1 MSFKPAK
8 PKIDTTSSPAANKEV
23 KNPVSWVFKD
33 AVVLSCIGLAFFL
46 FIVLFSY
53 HADDPG
59 FDSSG
64 GVHEIK
70 NYGGN
75 TGAWL
80 SSMVLYVFGIFGF
93 LIPFG
98 ILLAGWITLKI
109 RSGSE
114 TDYLRFGVS
123 LLGLVLLISAGSGLA
138 NLYMHPHGGLVNL
151 PYSSGG
157 VWGYEFS
164 TWLVSGIDLLGAT
177 LFLLVLFA
185 VAFSM
190 LSSCT
195 WLSIIETTGRLAWA
209 LAEKIKARAQNSER
223 LNNLAKKAESKLPGQ
238 RSASQNSVDEKSA
251 GLVIAKKHTVSR
263 QDNEAQ
269 NTKRNFILA
278 PLSNAFS
285 LLKSR
290 VLPATSKKATD
301 ISGQPAQAVE
311 PIIAFDVPDY
321 ALQLTEP
328 DGKPPKA
335 TPQVAT
341 QSVTQPNT
349 QPTAQTGT
357 ETNTHANAQQT
368 ANTQVEATNVSEPIA
383 VETGAVSETA
393 TGSARS
399 PAGTLSH
406 VKVGNRKAPTST
418 FPIIE
423 HGDLPSLD
431 LLDPIP
437 DYEEGFSEEELKN
450 LSALLEQRLLEFGVT
465 VKVESVQ
472 PGPVVTRFEILPAPG
487 VKVSQIN
494 NLAKDLARVLS
505 LQSVRVVDVIPG
517 KAFVGIEIPNEQRE
531 LVSFREVL
539 ASDEF
544 QRSVSPLTIA
554 LGKDIAGKPVV
565 ADIAKM
571 PHLLVAGTTGSG
583 KSVGVN
589 SMILSLL
596 YKSKPEEVRLIMVD
610 PKMLE
615 LSIYEDIP
623 HLLTP
628 VVTDMSDAANALRWC
643 VFEMDRRY
651 QLMAKL
657 GVRNIAGYN
666 AKVKAA
672 IAAGQPLVDPL
683 YQQAATFG
691 HEIGESPPTLEP
703 LPFIV
708 VVVDEFADMIMVVG
722 KEVEQLIAR
731 IAQKARA
738 AGIHLVLAT
747 QRPSVNVI
755 TGLIKANIPTRISF
769 MVNTKIDSRTIL
781 DQGGA
786 EQLLG
791 MGDMLFMPPGSG
803 TPRRVHGAFMNDDE
817 VHKVV
822 EFIKTQGQPQY
833 LDAITKAPGSGGEG
847 DGFEDAEQ
855 DLLYDEAV
863 EFVVQGRKVSISS
876 IQRRFKIGYNRAARI
891 VEAMEVAGVVSTSGS
906 NGNREVLA
914 PKPQD

>member
-1 MSFKPAK
+1 MTFKPVK
-8 PKIDTTSSPAANKEV
+8 SPSKEESVQTEKKSSNGQF
-23 KNPVSWVFKD
+23 NWVLKD
-33 AVVLSCIGLAFFL
+33 SLVLSCIGLAFFL

-53 HADDPG
+53 DPQDPG
-59 FDSSG
+59 FDSAG
-64 GVHEIK
+64 GVYELK
-70 NYGGN
+70 NYGGK

-80 SSMVLYVFGIFGF
+80 SSMILYVFGIFGF

-98 ILLAGWITLKI
+98 ILLAGWVTLKI

-114 TDYLRFGVS
+114 LDYFRFGVS
-123 LLGLVLLISAGSGLA
+123 LLGLLLLISAGAGLA
-138 NLYMHPHGGLVNL
+138 NLYMDPDNALIQL
-151 PYSSGG
+151 PYSAGG
-157 VWGYEFS
+157 VWGYELS

-177 LFLLVLFA
+177 LVLLVLFA
-185 VAFSM
+185 IAFSM
-190 LSSCT
+190 LTSYS
-195 WLSIIETTGRLAWA
+195 WLTIVEVTGRMAVLLSEKIQAQFHEKVQHSDKMKGWFEKIDLKRPLQNSNAQIGTASKPA
-209 LAEKIKARAQNSER
+209 LADTT
-223 LNNLAKKAESKLPGQ
+223 KKPISKVLG
-238 RSASQNSVDEKSA
+238 VF
-251 GLVIAKKHTVSR
+251 KKG
-263 QDNEAQ
+263 E
-269 NTKRNFILA
+269 
-278 PLSNAFS
+278 
-285 LLKSR
+285 
-290 VLPATSKKATD
+290 PATD
-301 ISGQPAQAVE
+301 
-311 PIIAFDVPDY
+311 DV
-321 ALQLTEP
+321 
-328 DGKPPKA
+328 
-335 TPQVAT
+335 
-341 QSVTQPNT
+341 
-349 QPTAQTGT
+349 
-357 ETNTHANAQQT
+357 
-368 ANTQVEATNVSEPIA
+368 NVSEKTLAVGALDDIELDSSAPKMQNSAVANSSEIA
-383 VETGAVSETA
+383 SEPNVAEASAVVSNSSEPKP
-393 TGSARS
+393 GN
-399 PAGTLSH
+399 LSH
-406 VKVGNRKAPTST
+406 VKVGTRQTASST
-418 FPIIE
+418 VPIIQS
-423 HGDLPSLD
+423 GDLPSLD
-431 LLDPIP
+431 LLDPPP
-437 DYEEGFSEEELKN
+437 DYEEGFSEDELKA
-450 LSALLEQRLLEFGVT
+450 LSNLLEQRLLDFGVT

-505 LQSVRVVDVIPG
+505 VQSVRVVDIIPG

-539 ASDEF
+539 SSDEF
-544 QRSVSPLTIA
+544 QRAKSPLTIA
-554 LGKDIAGKPVV
+554 LGKDISGKPVV

-596 YKSKPEEVRLIMVD
+596 YKSRPDEVRLIMVD

-651 QLMAKL
+651 QLMAKM
-657 GVRNIAGYN
+657 GVRNIAGFN
-666 AKVKAA
+666 LKVKEA
-672 IAAGQPLVDPL
+672 IEKGEPLIDPL
-683 YQQAATFG
+683 YQQAANFG
-691 HEIGESPPTLEP
+691 HEMGEKPPTLEP

-791 MGDMLFMPPGSG
+791 MGDMLFLPPGSG
-803 TPRRVHGAFMNDDE
+803 SPRRVHGAFMTDEE
-817 VHKVV
+817 VHRVV
-822 EFIKTQGQPQY
+822 EFIKTQGEPQY
-833 LDAITKAPGSGGEG
+833 LETITQGPTSDAGSEGGY
-847 DGFEDAEQ
+847 EDAEQ
-855 DLLYDEAV
+855 DALYDEAV
-863 EFVVQGRKVSISS
+863 EFVIQGRRVSISS

-891 VEAMEVAGVVSTSGS
+891 VETMEASGVVSTMQS

>member
-1 MSFKPAK
+1 MSFKPVK
-8 PKIDTTSSPAANKEV
+8 PKVDTNQAPRPQKDV
-23 KNPVSWVFKD
+23 KNHVSWVFKD

-53 HADDPG
+53 EATDPG
-59 FDSSG
+59 FDSAG

-70 NYGGN
+70 NYGGK

-98 ILLAGWITLKI
+98 ILLAGWVTLKI

-123 LLGLVLLISAGSGLA
+123 LLGLILLISAGSGLA
-138 NLYMHPHGGLVNL
+138 NLYMQPHGGLVNL

-164 TWLVSGIDLLGAT
+164 TWLVGGIDLLGAT

-195 WLSIIETTGRLAWA
+195 WLSIIESTGRVAWSI
-209 LAEKIKARAQNSER
+209 AEKVKTRAQNSDR
-223 LNNLAKKAESKLPGQ
+223 LTNLARKAESSFAGQ
-238 RSASQNSVDEKSA
+238 SASSSNASEEKSA
-251 GLVIAKKHTVSR
+251 GLVIAKKHSVSR
-263 QDNEAQ
+263 QESQ
-269 NTKRNFILA
+269 PQISKRHPLLA
-278 PLSNAFS
+278 PISKVFLA
-285 LLKSR
+285 LKNR
-290 VLPATSKKATD
+290 TLTAPTSKTPD
-301 ISGQPAQAVE
+301 QPNPTAYKVE
-311 PIIAFDVPDY
+311 PSISFDVPDY
-321 ALQLTEP
+321 ELQPTEP
-328 DGKPPKA
+328 DGKPAKVTTSQQSA
-335 TPQVAT
+335 TVQSSQVVDTEQSTSARKTEQTQSAHVDTEPPSVAT
-341 QSVTQPNT
+341 QTPSENSTVT
-349 QPTAQTGT
+349 
-357 ETNTHANAQQT
+357 
-368 ANTQVEATNVSEPIA
+368 
-383 VETGAVSETA
+383 
-393 TGSARS
+393 S

-406 VKVGNRKAPTST
+406 VKVGTRKAPTST

-423 HGDLPSLD
+423 HGDLPSLE

-437 DYEEGFSEEELKN
+437 DYEEGFSEEELKS
-450 LSALLEQRLLEFGVT
+450 LSALLEQRLLEFGIT

-596 YKSKPEEVRLIMVD
+596 YKSRPDEVRLIMVD

-672 IAAGQPLVDPL
+672 IAEGKPLVDPL
-683 YQQAATFG
+683 YQQAASFG
-691 HEIGESPPTLEP
+691 HDIGESPPTLDS

-833 LDAITKAPGSGGEG
+833 LDAITKGPGSGSDS

-891 VEAMEVAGVVSTSGS
+891 VETMEAAGVVSTSGS

>member
-1 MSFKPAK
+1 MTFKPVK
-8 PKIDTTSSPAANKEV
+8 SPVKEESVQENK
-23 KNPVSWVFKD
+23 KTASGQFNWVLKD
-33 AVVLSCIGLAFFL
+33 SLVLSCIGLAFFL

-53 HADDPG
+53 DPQDPG
-59 FDSSG
+59 FDSAG
-64 GVHEIK
+64 GVHELK
-70 NYGGN
+70 NYGGK

-80 SSMVLYVFGIFGF
+80 SSMILYVFGIFGF

-98 ILLAGWITLKI
+98 ILLAGWVTLKI

-114 TDYLRFGVS
+114 LDYFRFGVS
-123 LLGLVLLISAGSGLA
+123 LLGLLLLISSGAGLA
-138 NLYMHPHGGLVNL
+138 NLYMEPDNALIQL
-151 PYSSGG
+151 PYSAGG
-157 VWGYEFS
+157 VWGYELS
-164 TWLVSGIDLLGAT
+164 SWLVSGIDLLGST
-177 LFLLVLFA
+177 LVLLVLFA
-185 VAFSM
+185 IAFSM
-190 LSSCT
+190 LSSYS
-195 WLSIIETTGRLAWA
+195 WLTIIEVTGRMAVK
-209 LAEKIKARAQNSER
+209 LAEKVQAQVQDKAQNSEKMQSWV
-223 LNNLAKKAESKLPGQ
+223 KKIDLKL
-238 RSASQNSVDEKSA
+238 ASQNSAGQVGELSAKS
-251 GLVIAKKHTVSR
+251 S
-263 QDNEAQ
+263 
-269 NTKRNFILA
+269 
-278 PLSNAFS
+278 
-285 LLKSR
+285 
-290 VLPATSKKATD
+290 
-301 ISGQPAQAVE
+301 
-311 PIIAFDVPDY
+311 
-321 ALQLTEP
+321 
-328 DGKPPKA
+328 
-335 TPQVAT
+335 
-341 QSVTQPNT
+341 
-349 QPTAQTGT
+349 
-357 ETNTHANAQQT
+357 
-368 ANTQVEATNVSEPIA
+368 VSEPKKPLAKMLGAFKKTETAPVKPAAEKTVA
-383 VETGAVSETA
+383 VDDFDAIDVDTDGPSLQTSVNKVDAVDDITPELPSQTPVGVSE
-393 TGSARS
+393 SLMERKS
-399 PAGTLSH
+399 EPKAGNLSH
-406 VKVGNRKAPTST
+406 VKVGTRQTPTST
-418 FPIIE
+418 MPIVE
-423 HGDLPSLD
+423 RGDLPSLD
-431 LLDPIP
+431 LLDPPP
-437 DYEEGFSEEELKN
+437 DYEEGFSEDDLKG
-450 LSALLEQRLLEFGVT
+450 LSNLLEQRLLEFGVT

-505 LQSVRVVDVIPG
+505 VQSVRVVDIIPG

-544 QRSVSPLTIA
+544 QRAKSPLTVA
-554 LGKDIAGKPVV
+554 LGKDISGKPVV

-596 YKSKPEEVRLIMVD
+596 YKSRPDEVRLIMVD

-651 QLMAKL
+651 QLMAKM
-657 GVRNIAGYN
+657 GVRNIAGFN
-666 AKVKAA
+666 QKVQAA
-672 IAAGQPLVDPL
+672 IDKGEPIIDPM
-683 YQQAATFG
+683 YQQAANFG
-691 HEIGESPPTLEP
+691 HELGEKPPTLEP

-738 AGIHLVLAT
+738 AGIHLILAT

-791 MGDMLFMPPGSG
+791 MGDMLFLPPGSG
-803 TPRRVHGAFMNDDE
+803 SPRRVHGAFMTDEE
-817 VHKVV
+817 VHKVA
-822 EFIKTQGQPQY
+822 EFIKSQGAPQY
-833 LDAITKAPGSGGEG
+833 LEAITQGPTSDSGGEG
-847 DGFEDAEQ
+847 GYEDAEQ
-855 DLLYDEAV
+855 DALYDEAV
-863 EFVVQGRKVSISS
+863 EFVIQGRRVSISS

-891 VEAMEVAGVVSTSGS
+891 VETMEAAGVVSSMQS

-914 PKPQD
+914 PKPQE

>member
-1 MSFKPAK
+1 MSFKLAK
-8 PKIDTTSSPAANKEV
+8 PQKDQPVKKRRKTDV
-23 KNPVSWVFKD
+23 KNHANLVFKD
-33 AVVLSCIGLAFFL
+33 ALVLSCIGLAFFL
-46 FIVLFSY
+46 YIVLFSY
-53 HADDPG
+53 DINDPG
-59 FDSSG
+59 FDSAGST
-64 GVHEIK
+64 HNFI
-70 NYGGN
+70 NYGGQ

-80 SSMVLYVFGIFGF
+80 SSMLLYVFGIFGF

-114 TDYLRFGVS
+114 TDYLRFGIS

-138 NLYMHPHGGLVNL
+138 NLYMNPHGGWIDL

-157 VWGYEFS
+157 VWGYELS
-164 TWLVSGIDLLGAT
+164 NWLVSGVDLLGAT
-177 LFLLVLFA
+177 LALLVMFA

-190 LSSCT
+190 LSSYS
-195 WLSIIETTGRLAWA
+195 WLNIIEFTGRLAWKI
-209 LAEKIKARAQNSER
+209 AETTKAKASESEK
-223 LNNLAKKAESKLPGQ
+223 LKSLAKKVDLKAVSQSKESK
-238 RSASQNSVDEKSA
+238 ST
-251 GLVIAKKHTVSR
+251 GLVIEKKHTEPSKT
-263 QDNEAQ
+263 EQ
-269 NTKRNFILA
+269 NTSTLKQ
-278 PLSNAFS
+278 PLTKVIDG
-285 LLKSR
+285 LKAMTTKS
-290 VLPATSKKATD
+290 VKGQAANTPKVEPSITLNDVPDFELKATD
-301 ISGQPAQAVE
+301 PVQKIE
-311 PIIAFDVPDY
+311 
-321 ALQLTEP
+321 
-328 DGKPPKA
+328 PKA
-335 TPQVAT
+335 D
-341 QSVTQPNT
+341 N
-349 QPTAQTGT
+349 QTS
-357 ETNTHANAQQT
+357 ET
-368 ANTQVEATNVSEPIA
+368 VS
-383 VETGAVSETA
+383 AVSEAAPSVEPVTKP
-393 TGSARS
+393 GN
-399 PAGTLSH
+399 LSH
-406 VKVGNRKAPTST
+406 VKVGARQQPTST
-418 FPIIE
+418 VPIVE
-423 HGDLPSLD
+423 HGDLPSID
-431 LLDPIP
+431 LLDLPP
-437 DYEEGFSEEELKN
+437 TYEEGFTEDELKA
-450 LSALLEQRLLEFGVT
+450 LSNLLEQRLLEFGVT

-505 LQSVRVVDVIPG
+505 IQSVRVVDVIPG

-531 LVSFREVL
+531 VVSFREVL
-539 ASDEF
+539 SSDEF
-544 QRSVSPLTIA
+544 QRSVSPLTVA
-554 LGKDIAGKPVV
+554 LGKDISGKPVV

-596 YKSKPEEVRLIMVD
+596 YKSRPDEVRLIMVD

-628 VVTDMSDAANALRWC
+628 VVTDMSDAAQALRWC

-672 IAAGQPLVDPL
+672 IDKGEPLIDPL
-683 YQQAATFG
+683 YQQAANFG
-691 HEIGESPPTLEP
+691 HELGEQPPTLEP

-755 TGLIKANIPTRISF
+755 TGLIKANIPTRMSF
-769 MVNTKIDSRTIL
+769 MVNTKIDSRTVL

-803 TPRRVHGAFMNDDE
+803 NPRRVHGAFMTDEE
-817 VHKVV
+817 VHKVA
-822 EFIKTQGQPQY
+822 EFIKSQGQPQY
-833 LDAITKAPGSGGEG
+833 LEAITQAPTSEGGG
-847 DGFEDAEQ
+847 DSEDAEQ

-863 EFVVQGRKVSISS
+863 EFVVQGRRVSISS
-876 IQRRFKIGYNRAARI
+876 VQRRFKIGYNRAARI
-891 VEAMEVAGVVSTSGS
+891 VEAMESAGVVSSMGS

-914 PKPQD
+914 PKPQE

>member
-1 MSFKPAK
+1 MTFKPVK
-8 PKIDTTSSPAANKEV
+8 PKVEAPQDPRPKAEV
-23 KNPVSWVFKD
+23 KNHVSWVFKD
-33 AVVLSCIGLAFFL
+33 AIVLSCIGLAFFL
-46 FIVLFSY
+46 FIVMFSY
-53 HADDPG
+53 EPLDPG
-59 FDSSG
+59 FDSAG
-64 GVHEIK
+64 GVHDIS
-70 NYGGN
+70 NYGGK

-80 SSMVLYVFGIFGF
+80 SSMILYVFGIFGF

-98 ILLAGWITLKI
+98 ILLAGWVTLKI

-138 NLYMHPHGGLVNL
+138 NLYMDPHGGLIEL

-157 VWGYEFS
+157 VWGYELS
-164 TWLVSGIDLLGAT
+164 NWLVMGVDLLGAT
-177 LFLLVLFA
+177 LVLLVLFA

-190 LSSCT
+190 LSSCS
-195 WLSIIETTGRLAWA
+195 WLSIIESTGRLAWKLGEGTKTKVA
-209 LAEKIKARAQNSER
+209 NSEKMQR
-223 LNNLAKKAESKLPGQ
+223 VIKKIENKV
-238 RSASQNSVDEKSA
+238 SADKNTATEEKSA
-251 GLVIAKKHTVSR
+251 GLVIAKKHNVSAEKTT
-263 QDNEAQ
+263 DE
-269 NTKRNFILA
+269 KRSKQ
-278 PLSNAFS
+278 PLSKLLSVLKKTPALNKSTEAVGANQKTEPVIAFDGPDYQ
-285 LLKSR
+285 LQPTEADGK
-290 VLPATSKKATD
+290 PAKVVGSVTESASTKNQPDTQTAVDKV
-301 ISGQPAQAVE
+301 SQPAQ
-311 PIIAFDVPDY
+311 PISK
-321 ALQLTEP
+321 E
-328 DGKPPKA
+328 GS
-335 TPQVAT
+335 PQSA
-341 QSVTQPNT
+341 
-349 QPTAQTGT
+349 AA
-357 ETNTHANAQQT
+357 ANAQAT
-368 ANTQVEATNVSEPIA
+368 AE
-383 VETGAVSETA
+383 
-393 TGSARS
+393 

-406 VKVGNRKAPTST
+406 VKVGSRQAPASS

-437 DYEEGFSEEELKN
+437 EYEEGFSEEELKN
-450 LSALLEQRLLEFGVT
+450 LSVLLEQRLLEFGIT

-531 LVSFREVL
+531 MVSFREVL
-539 ASDEF
+539 TSDEF

-596 YKSKPEEVRLIMVD
+596 YKSRPDEVRLIMVD

-672 IAAGQPLVDPL
+672 IDKGEPIIDPL
-683 YQQAATFG
+683 HQQAVSFG
-691 HEIGESPPTLEP
+691 HELGEAPPTLGP

-803 TPRRVHGAFMNDDE
+803 TPRRVHGAFMTDEE
-817 VHKVV
+817 VHKVA
-822 EFIKTQGQPQY
+822 EFIKTQGAPQY
-833 LDAITKAPGSGGEG
+833 LDAITKGPTENSG
-847 DGFEDAEQ
+847 DGGVEDAEM

-876 IQRRFKIGYNRAARI
+876 VQRRFKIGYNRAARI
-891 VEAMEVAGVVSTSGS
+891 VETMEAAGVVSSMGN